1 MQEKQRPRPAESG
14 GPSGLGDPFA
24 PDNGNQNENATVS
37 HGVFAE
43 QLPVAGMTVGEIR
56 ARYRDRFD
64 IDPGSISVIDGNAVD
79 ETTAV
84 RPGQILSFLR
94 RSGEKGR
101 ARTNPR
107 SQGTVPCA
115 ETRWFVCRRNAEART
130 MHIRAAA
137 MTTTVALRWR

>member
-1 MQEKQRPRPAESG
+1 MQEKQRPKPALGG

-24 PDNGNQNENATVS
+24 LDSGNQNQNATVS
-37 HGVFAE
+37 HGPYAE

-64 IDPGSISVIDGNAVD
+64 IDPNSISVIDGHTVD
-79 ETTAV
+79 ETTSI

-101 ARTNPR
+101 
-107 SQGTVPCA
+107 
-115 ETRWFVCRRNAEART
+115 ELRRG
-130 MHIRAAA
+130 H
-137 MTTTVALRWR
+137 L